1 VVDTDKMEPN
11 RISELLKQKIVWLD
25 LAPETVLNLSELANE
40 WGVSRTPIKE
50 SLISLQAQ
58 GWVVRQGSHFTVT
71 PLSLNRIREVTEIRT
86 VMEMQAYIW
95 AFHRIT
101 PEDLTALQA
110 IKTEMMNLKADISN
124 KEMIEL
130 DFKFH
135 ALLYAA
141 TGNQTL
147 SQMLEGLLSHY
158 LRFWLSIVVEID
170 PHAFFADTLDIITG
184 IEKKDED
191 MVKEASFTHIQRSV
205 NEIRALF

>member
-1 VVDTDKMEPN
+1 MVDPDKMEPN
-11 RISELLKQKIVWLD
+11 RISELLKQKIIWLD

-50 SLISLQAQ
+50 SLILLQAQ

-86 VMEMQAYIW
+86 VMEMQASIW

-110 IKTEMMNLKADISN
+110 IKSEMMNLKADISN

-130 DFKFH
+130 DFRFH
-135 ALLYAA
+135 SLLYVA

-158 LRFWLSIVVEID
+158 LRFWLSIVVKID
-170 PHAFFADTLDIITG
+170 PHAFFGDTLDIITG

-191 MVKEASFTHIQRSV
+191 MVKAASFTHIQRSV
-205 NEIRALF
+205 DEIRALF